1 MAHMNRDDGNGG
13 GSHAVR
19 RGGSGGN
26 DAEGGEGGNMGRFWA
41 SAPPVEAGGPAILVP
56 TPTPTPVPSEVDIR
70 RATRDASL
78 QDAGDPA
85 TTENADAADAKHANP
100 VSAEPGKDPPPDNPN
115 SSRNSSSSGLS
126 STGIV
131 CNEPSASGDHNGS
144 RANGAGEESAS
155 ASVPPPSPPPPVV
168 YEFRVNR
175 APSGL
180 SNGRRS
186 PDPGM
191 LLSTEP
197 GSIGSSMARTNT
209 DDGGSGSISAASS
222 IASFYGDHAKVRP
235 PSFLP
240 YLPSFL
246 PFHPPTL
253 PFLPSRPS
261 VLPSFVVV
269 DSSSTPRAR
278 YGNLCFLWVAGM
290 PTCRVTRRAFK
301 QLC

>member
-1 MAHMNRDDGNGG
+1 
-13 GSHAVR
+13 
-19 RGGSGGN
+19 
-26 DAEGGEGGNMGRFWA
+26 MGRFWA

-70 RATRDASL
+70 RATGDASAL
-78 QDAGDPA
+78 DAGDPA

-115 SSRNSSSSGLS
+115 SSRNSGSSGPG
-126 STGIV
+126 STDIV

-191 LLSTEP
+191 LLPNEP

-222 IASFYGDHAKVRP
+222 IASFYGDHAKVR
-235 PSFLP
+235 
-240 YLPSFL
+240 LPSFL
-246 PFHPPTL
+246 L
-253 PFLPSRPS
+253 SLPSTRPS
-261 VLPSFVVV
+261 FLPSFVVV